1 MTDKEGEKFV
11 VRVGAGMSPL
21 VAFAISISRKRY
33 IDSFADWSQM
43 ILAFMLFYIY

>member
-1 MTDKEGEKFV
+1 V

-21 VAFAISISRKRY
+21 VAFAISIARKRY

-43 ILAFMLFYIY
+43 IFTFMLI